1 MSNPFVHFELHTD
14 DVGAAKTFYKKLFD
28 WQLTDTPEFGGYTML
43 KAGDTGGGMSKKS
56 MPEAPTQWLSY
67 VGVASVK
74 DTIAKAKKAGATII
88 VDYMP
93 IGEMGAIGIFVDPFG
108 ASLGLWEASKTA
120 PAAPP
125 SNKKTAKKAA
135 KKAPA
140 KKAAAK
146 PAAAKAAPKA
156 AAKKAAKK
164 K

>member
-14 DVGAAKTFYKKLFD
+14 DVGAAKTFYAKLFD
-28 WQLTDTPEFGGYTML
+28 WQLTDTPEFGGYTMI

-120 PAAPP
+120 PAPAA
-125 SNKKTAKKAA
+125 KKTAKKAA

-146 PAAAKAAPKA
+146 KAAAPA

>member
-28 WQLTDTPEFGGYTML
+28 WQLTDSPQFGGYTMI

-120 PAAPP
+120 AAPAA
-125 SNKKTAKKAA
+125 KKTAKKAA
-135 KKAPA
+135 KKTAKKAPA
-140 KKAAAK
+140 KKA
-146 PAAAKAAPKA
+146 P
-156 AAKKAAKK
+156 AKKAPAKK